1 MEMFI
6 VEGVILF
13 MNRRIERI
21 FAYIGCSW
29 QIISGVITIFI
40 YSTWI
45 KKQGFEVAGSSQLNI
60 SASQS
65 IIDSIYT
72 FSTTLGILFLGL
84 GLLNLYLSRSL
95 RNDRV
100 EKRIPIWFV
109 VCGVISYFLMDFLS
123 CFAFIVSGVI
133 AMARNKSIKISNINV
148 Q

>member
-1 MEMFI
+1 
-6 VEGVILF
+6 

-45 KKQGFEVAGSSQLNI
+45 KKQGFEVTGSSQLNI

-95 RNDRV
+95 RKDRV

-148 Q
+148 